1 MAVINGKLVVD
12 VAALSE
18 EVADTVI
25 PNGETWEV
33 FNFRGA
39 AAYLDD
45 TAACLIW
52 DPAGVPEILAC
63 THGDGTFEPEFSCVG
78 DGVKAIRISLQ
89 NDTNTGRVLSGEWK
103 ARKIS

>member
-1 MAVINGKLVVD
+1 MIEDGRLFLD

-33 FNFRGA
+33 RRFQGI

-52 DPAGVPEILAC
+52 DPSGSNDLLGC
-63 THGDGTFEPEFSCVG
+63 THGDTVLDFAFSCVG
-78 DGVKAIRISLQ
+78 DGVKVLRISLQ
-89 NDTNTGRVLSGEWK
+89 NDTNTARVLGAQWE
-103 ARKIS
+103 ARKL